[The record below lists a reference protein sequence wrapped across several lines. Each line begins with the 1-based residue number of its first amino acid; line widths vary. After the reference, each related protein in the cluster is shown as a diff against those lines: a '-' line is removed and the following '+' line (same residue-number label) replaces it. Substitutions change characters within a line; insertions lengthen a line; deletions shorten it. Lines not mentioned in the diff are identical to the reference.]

1 MRPPSGSDG
10 TRMDRPPEP
19 KPATGDRPVP
29 NDPVHDRIWAPLA
42 VPIFRALWITA
53 LVSNIGTWM
62 QTVGAQWFM
71 VEQHTHPLLIALIQT
86 ASAAPVLLLGIPA
99 GVLGEFLN
107 RRSLLIWMQTL
118 QVLLSAALV
127 TLTATGEMTP
137 YLLLIITL
145 LLGGATAVQLP
156 AYQALATEIVPV
168 RLVPMAASL
177 SAVSVNIARAI
188 GPAIAGVLLSGF
200 GVAFVF
206 GMNLLSFAAFL
217 VVLVTW
223 RTYRPDARQ
232 AERFVD
238 AARAGV
244 RYVTRA
250 AVVRSMYVRLGAF
263 VVPGS
268 VLYAL
273 LPLIATERL
282 GLDSAGYGLLLAGIG
297 VGSIGAAFLMPV
309 FRSWGANRTVLA
321 ASVLFGAATI
331 GVALSPT
338 IVLALPLLALAG
350 AAWIGVVATLNGAVQ
365 SFLPVWVRARGLS
378 VYQMVLYGSMAA
390 GGLLS
395 GVVAG
400 WVGAT
405 AVTAAAGVVTLLV
418 AASQLF
424 WPLLETADK
433 KRETF
438 ALPLAEA
445 SVDVD
450 GTSPTLVLVRYD
462 VAPENV
468 DAFRAQMR
476 LVEHSRRRTGARTWA
491 LYQDR
496 EDGGWVEAFGV
507 GSWDEHLQQHRA
519 RLTRY
524 DQTVIETAGA
534 LANSVEVEHLVETA
548 DAAAPRRA
556 HHGGAA
562 HHSPPHP
569 AAPS

>member
-1 MRPPSGSDG
+1 MHDL
-10 TRMDRPPEP
+10 PEP
-19 KPATGDRPVP
+19 NPATGDHPAPVASA
-29 NDPVHDRIWAPLA
+29 HERIWAPLA

-71 VEQHTHPLLIALIQT
+71 VEQNTHPLLIALIQT

-145 LLGGATAVQLP
+145 LLGAATAVQLP
-156 AYQALATEIVPV
+156 AYQALATEIVPI

-177 SAVSVNIARAI
+177 NAVSVNVARAI

-217 VVLVTW
+217 LVLVTW
-223 RTYRPDARQ
+223 RTYRPDPRQ

-250 AVVRSMYVRLGAF
+250 AVVRRMYARLGVF

-297 VGSIGAAFLMPV
+297 VGSIGAAFLMPR

-321 ASVLFGAATI
+321 ASALFGVATI

-338 IVLALPLLALAG
+338 VVLALPLLALAG

-395 GVVAG
+395 GVAAGWIGATSVTAVAG
-400 WVGAT
+400 IA
-405 AVTAAAGVVTLLV
+405 TLLV
-418 AASQLF
+418 TASQLV
-424 WPLLETADK
+424 WPLLDTADK

-445 SVDVD
+445 AVDVE
-450 GTSPTLVLVRYD
+450 GTHPTLVLVRYA

-468 DAFRAQMR
+468 DAFRTQMR

-507 GSWDEHLQQHRA
+507 GSWDEHLQQHHA

-524 DQTVIETAGA
+524 DQTVIETASE
-534 LANSVEVEHLVETA
+534 LASSVRVEHLVEAA
-548 DAAAPRRA
+548 DAATPRRA
-556 HHGGAA
+556 HHPRA
-562 HHSPPHP
+562 
-569 AAPS
+569 